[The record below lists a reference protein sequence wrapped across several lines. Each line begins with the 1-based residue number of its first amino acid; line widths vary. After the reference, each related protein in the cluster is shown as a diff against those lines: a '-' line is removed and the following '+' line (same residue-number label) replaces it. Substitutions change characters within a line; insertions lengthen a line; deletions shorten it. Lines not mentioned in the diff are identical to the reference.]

1 MDRRKPCRARNFR
14 PALTLLLFWGS
25 LGFPLGAVRAAQ
37 EPVTAGVDLLP
48 QVRKLKTLGG
58 RVHLEWLYI
67 EERVDRRPEQKALV
81 RSGRAL
87 EFGDGLLYHGRDGL
101 DEALLAGR
109 VDGASYLTRVP
120 HVWAVGPFHNLSSSP
135 AIFVI
140 SALGFNRLRD
150 EGKAVLEA
158 EIDKEY
164 GIMDPYPKIPGGI
177 PLDMVREIWIDQD
190 TAERYEGLLARP
202 PEGLTGKDR
211 SLRKAVAEWQAAKK
225 LAVIPGLRHTA
236 LSVGDFYPAAFEA
249 VGAYFV
255 GNGFPD
261 WIPIFRPR
269 ENDPAAEPRH

>member
-1 MDRRKPCRARNFR
+1 MIRRRPGRAGSSHR
-14 PALTLLLFWGS
+14 ALMFLVLWGFLSLPPDTLRS
-25 LGFPLGAVRAAQ
+25 AQ
-37 EPVTAGVDLLP
+37 EPVTTGVDLLP
-48 QVRKLKTLGG
+48 QVRKLKTLGD

-67 EERVDRRPEQKALV
+67 EERADGRPDQKDLV

-109 VDGASYLTRVP
+109 ADGPSYLTRVP
-120 HVWAVGPFHNLSSSP
+120 HVWAVGPFHDRSRSP

-164 GIMDPYPKIPGGI
+164 GVMDPYPKIPGGI
-177 PLDMVREIWIDQD
+177 PLGMVREIWIAQD

-202 PEGLTGKDR
+202 EEGLTEKER
-211 SLRKAVAEWQAAKK
+211 SLRTAVSEWRAEKK
-225 LAVIPGLRHTA
+225 LIVIPGLRHTA
-236 LSVGDFYPAAFEA
+236 LSAGDFYPAAFEA

-261 WIPIFRPR
+261 RIPLFRPR
-269 ENDPAAEPRH
+269 